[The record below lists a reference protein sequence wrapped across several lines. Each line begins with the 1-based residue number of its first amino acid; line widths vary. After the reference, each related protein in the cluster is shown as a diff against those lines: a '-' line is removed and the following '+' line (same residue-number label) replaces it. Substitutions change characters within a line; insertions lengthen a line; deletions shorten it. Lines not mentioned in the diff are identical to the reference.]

1 MALVLNPDADM
12 LKPFVVRF
20 LLTSALAAAT
30 LCARAVEVDVVKCA
44 PGVDPETISVLAREL
59 SNVEPYA
66 LTPFGGETLPYAN
79 PADAAAVLADKK
91 NSPEGGWL
99 IGLLQVN
106 VKTVEKAGLRPE
118 DALEPCTNLRLAAQ
132 ELKACFKT
140 RAVEQTDDKLRP
152 LLACFFAIRMPEK
165 DMEARIQSVI
175 DRVRP
180 TVPSLSSLMQP
191 KPEAP
196 LVFKV
201 EKPEQSLI
209 F

>member
-30 LCARAVEVDVVKCA
+30 LCARAVE
-44 PGVDPETISVLAREL
+44 
-59 SNVEPYA
+59 
-66 LTPFGGETLPYAN
+66 
-79 PADAAAVLADKK
+79 
-91 NSPEGGWL
+91 
-99 IGLLQVN
+99 
-106 VKTVEKAGLRPE
+106 
-118 DALEPCTNLRLAAQ
+118 
-132 ELKACFKT
+132 
-140 RAVEQTDDKLRP
+140 QTDDKLRP
-152 LLACFFAIRMPEK
+152 LLACFFATRMPEK